1 MSFKK
6 VWETNI
12 GFAGV
17 LLGFCGIHVISRRGP
32 GRRSERERELQESL
46 GNEHRVCR
54 RLAWILLDSSD
65 FQERS
70 RKASR
75 EGK

>member
-1 MSFKK
+1 M
-6 VWETNI
+6 ETNI

-17 LLGFCGIHVISRRGP
+17 LLGFCWIQGTSRRGP
-32 GRRSERERELQESL
+32 GRRPERERELQESL

-54 RLAWILLDSSD
+54 RLAWILRDSSD
-65 FQERS
+65 FQEIPE
-70 RKASR
+70 KASR

>member
-17 LLGFCGIHVISRRGP
+17 LLGFCWIQVISRRGP
-32 GRRSERERELQESL
+32 GRLHERESELQDSL

-54 RLAWILLDSSD
+54 RLAWILWDSCD
-65 FQERS
+65 VQES
-70 RKASR
+70 PEKVSR